1 SPGGPQQPV
10 ISYAYYNFAYSGH
23 SLNGGTAYLSSPGG
37 SYCPPTGP
45 TGANPLQM
53 DDSTDGYILFFYPC
67 ANNSGCYYT
76 TESVGVLY
84 PKYQIQ
90 SIIYAAPGNRSS
102 NGFTSSTT
110 NGSTTS
116 VGSSF
121 QAGDTLT
128 YSVSGGFLGI

>member
-1 SPGGPQQPV
+1 MLNEFESRWVLFLVCALLLLTTVAAGQTYQESNGPLTYTMQVSSSSSCPVGSPGGPQQPV

-67 ANNSGCYYT
+67 A
-76 TESVGVLY
+76 
-84 PKYQIQ
+84 
-90 SIIYAAPGNRSS
+90 
-102 NGFTSSTT
+102 
-110 NGSTTS
+110 
-116 VGSSF
+116 
-121 QAGDTLT
+121 
-128 YSVSGGFLGI
+128 